1 VGGLPPELAAELRD
15 RLSLRRAIET
25 GTYRGGG
32 TRLLAGLV
40 RGPVTTIELS
50 PPLAAAA
57 TEALADLPEVTVRQG
72 DSRTVLPE
80 LIDPDVPTLYWLDGH
95 WSGGETAG
103 EASECPLIDE
113 LRTLGGGHP
122 DDAILVDD
130 ARLFT
135 ASPPPP
141 HDPAEWPTIVEV
153 FDTLRAARPGHHVT
167 VLRDLIVAVPVR
179 ARDLVDRFGRGEL
192 DAEPEPEAEPTRVGR
207 LLQRVKR

>member
-1 VGGLPPELAAELRD
+1 VGGLPRELGAALRD
-15 RLSLRRAIET
+15 RLALRRAIET

-32 TRLLAGLV
+32 ARLLAGLI
-40 RGPVTTIELS
+40 RGPVVTIELS
-50 PPLAAAA
+50 EPLAAAA
-57 TEALADLPEVTVRQG
+57 TEALADLPDVTVRQG

-80 LIDPDVPTLYWLDGH
+80 LVDPAVPTLYFLDGH

-103 EASECPLIDE
+103 AASECPVLDE
-113 LRTLGGGHP
+113 LRAIGGGHP

-153 FDTLRAARPGHHVT
+153 FDTLRAARPEHHVT
-167 VLRDLIVAVPVR
+167 VLRDLIIAVPAR

-192 DAEPEPEAEPTRVGR
+192 DAEPEPEPDSSLVAR